1 MFLVIILDG
10 SGISNVTCVSS
21 YVYNVIM
28 EWVIMHCSNSIT
40 SYTLENQDSRVGD
53 GDTAIYKRG

>member
-28 EWVIMHCSNSIT
+28 EWVIMHYSNSIT
-40 SYTLENQDSRVGD
+40 SYTLENQDSSVGD

>member
-1 MFLVIILDG
+1 MLDG

-28 EWVIMHCSNSIT
+28 EWVIMHYSNSIT

-53 GDTAIYKRG
+53 GDTPIYKRG